1 MTIYVLILTTFMYGS
16 YQKSPV
22 AVAQTSTPGFT
33 TQQACINAGKA
44 AQANLITLPA
54 QEQNAIV
61 TYLCVPLSI

>member
-1 MTIYVLILTTFMYGS
+1 MTIYVLILNTFMYGS
-16 YQKSPV
+16 YQKSP

-44 AQANLITLPA
+44 AQENLITLPA
-54 QEQNAIV
+54 HEQNVVA